1 MFTGL
6 IKDLGI
12 IKSMKKIAEG
22 VEFEIQTKLVSE
34 IGIDDSVAVN
44 GVCLT
49 ATSVSAETFK
59 MQAVNITLEKTTLGK
74 LNEGD
79 LVNLEL
85 ALRFSDRLGGHI
97 VQGHVNGVGALENS
111 KNQGENYELWFSIP
125 NQFKKYIVKEGS
137 IAIDGI
143 SLTVADVDFD
153 HGSRFMVTIIPHTW
167 NNTQLHKKR
176 LGDGVNIEVDMMAK
190 YLENF
195 IKYADRN

>member
-22 VEFEIQTKLVSE
+22 VEFEIQTKLASE